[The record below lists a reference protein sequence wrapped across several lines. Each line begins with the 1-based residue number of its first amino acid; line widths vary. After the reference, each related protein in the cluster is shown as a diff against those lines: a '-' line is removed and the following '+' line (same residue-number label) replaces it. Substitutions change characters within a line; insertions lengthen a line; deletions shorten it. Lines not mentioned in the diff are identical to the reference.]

1 MTRIADNPLIG
12 KWRILEAG
20 PRGGSSRRILEA
32 DLWDRD
38 YLDLVEP
45 AYISFADDGHG
56 VIPFGALNA
65 GLDCAY
71 GASIIFFTWFG
82 FDEMDEV
89 TGSGNAELN
98 DDGTIDIDFSHHLG
112 HENPAQ
118 SPPMVRSSAAC

>member
-12 KWRILEAG
+12 KWRIF
-20 PRGGSSRRILEA
+20 EA

-56 VIPFGALNA
+56 EIAFGALNA
-65 GLDCAY
+65 GLDCEY

-89 TGSGNAELN
+89 MGSGNAELN
-98 DDGTIDIDFSHHLG
+98 DDDTIDIEFCFHLG
-112 HENPAQ
+112 DEAQ
-118 SPPMVRSSAAC
+118 LKARRW